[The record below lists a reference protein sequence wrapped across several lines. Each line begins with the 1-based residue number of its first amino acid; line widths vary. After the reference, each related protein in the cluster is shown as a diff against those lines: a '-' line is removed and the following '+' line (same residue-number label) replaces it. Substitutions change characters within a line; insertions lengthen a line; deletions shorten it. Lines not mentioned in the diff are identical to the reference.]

1 MGDPVRVKVSATK
14 TKATA
19 NVKRADKERQRVA
32 AALTK
37 RRAGERDI
45 EIPKCADRR
54 RRNRCEKDVFL
65 FLKTYWPVKYRNPW
79 TEDQEEM
86 IGAVM
91 AGIRYGRD
99 QAIAGPRS
107 GGKTAIVEGVIV
119 YALLLGLIKF
129 PIIVAATGPK
139 ANEIFSNIKK
149 MFERSELLAADYP
162 EIVYPILMLERSP
175 ARGNMQTVGG
185 EFTNIKW
192 SSEEV
197 VFPTTKGSKC
207 GGSKI
212 MTRGIDG
219 EIRGK
224 RDDVMRPDF
233 VLIDDPETR
242 ESAHS
247 DVLTDERERAIENDI
262 AGLAGPGER
271 LARVIL
277 CTIQNR
283 RCLAYKFTDRRKK
296 PGWNGKRFRS
306 MVHKPDREDLWEKYL
321 ETFRGGLEDG
331 TDPDGRA
338 ALQQYIDNRKE
349 MERGSKMGNPA
360 RFTHKLAED
369 GSPLEISAIQNYYNE
384 IVRNGRNYVLT
395 ELDNDPPEES
405 GPQTSGLT
413 SKTVRSRL
421 NHHPQGVVPAGTLA
435 LTGFIDQGDNYCHW
449 SIMAWLAGATGL
461 VIDYGVEEV
470 YPSRLGID
478 RALLNAFGSIRGR
491 LINEPYRDAEDQPR
505 PIDKVLVDAGNRDTV
520 VYQFI
525 RESGGNVF
533 RPSKGFGSKHRQSP
547 FNGTAGN
554 LPGKRIVGNHWHDVR
569 IKAHGLWLVEMDA
582 DHWKRFAHDRFLT
595 PPLNEDGTLHRGS
608 ITLHGG
614 DPQTHFNF
622 SHHIVAE
629 MEEEEFTPGKGT
641 RKKWVEKS
649 KNNHWLDT
657 TYGNCVAADM
667 CGVKLFASPTGDA
680 PITRPATNWFASQ
693 RRR

>member
-1 MGDPVRVKVSATK
+1 M
-14 TKATA
+14 
-19 NVKRADKERQRVA
+19 A
-32 AALTK
+32 AALAK

-45 EIPKCADRR
+45 EIPPCADRR

-65 FLKTYWPVKYRNPW
+65 FLKTYWPLKYANPW
-79 TEDQEEM
+79 TEDQREM
-86 IGAVM
+86 INAVL

-107 GGKTAIVEGVIV
+107 GGKTAIVEGVMV

-129 PIIVAATGPK
+129 PMIVAATGPK
-139 ANEIFSNIKK
+139 ANEIFANIKK
-149 MFERSELLAADYP
+149 MFERSDLLAADYP

-175 ARGNMQTVGG
+175 ARGNMQTVAG

-197 VFPTTKGSKC
+197 IFPTTKGSKC
-207 GGSKI
+207 AGSKI

-242 ESAHS
+242 ESANS
-247 DVLTDERERAIENDI
+247 DLLTEERERAIENDI

-283 RCLAYKFTDRRKK
+283 RCLAYRFTDRKQK

-306 MVHKPDREDLWEKYL
+306 MVTKPEREDLWEKYL
-321 ETFRGGLEDG
+321 EVYRNGLEDG
-331 TDPDGRA
+331 SDLDGRGA
-338 ALQQYIDNRKE
+338 MRLYLENQAD
-349 MERGSKMGNPA
+349 MECGSKMGNPA
-360 RFTHKLAED
+360 RFTRKTAED
-369 GSPLEISAIQNYYNE
+369 GTPLEISALQNYYNE
-384 IVRNGRNYVLT
+384 IVRNGRSYVLT

-405 GPQTSGLT
+405 GPQTSGIT
-413 SKTVRSRL
+413 SKLVRSRL
-421 NHHPQGVVPAGTLA
+421 NHRPQGIVPSSALA
-435 LTGFIDQGDNYCHW
+435 VTGFVDQGDTYCHW
-449 SIMAWLAGATGL
+449 SIVAWLAGATGL

-470 YPSRLGID
+470 HPSKSGID
-478 RALLNAFGSIRGR
+478 RAILNAFQSIRGR
-491 LINEPYRDAEDQPR
+491 LVNEPYLDDQGQPR
-505 PIDKVLVDAGNRDTV
+505 AVDKVLIDAGNRDTV

-525 RESGGNVF
+525 RESGGTLF

-547 FNGTAGN
+547 FNGASRTI
-554 LPGKRIVGNHWHDVR
+554 PGQRIVGNHWIDVR
-569 IKAHGLWLVEMDA
+569 MKTHGVWLVEMDA
-582 DHWKRFAHDRFLT
+582 DYWKRFVHDRFLT
-595 PPLNEDGTLHRGS
+595 PTMNDDGTLQRGAMS
-608 ITLHGG
+608 LWGK
-614 DPQTHFNF
+614 DPQPHFNF

-629 MEEEEFTPGKGT
+629 MEEEEFIPGKGT
-641 RKKWVEKS
+641 RKKWVEKN

-667 CGVKLFASPTGDA
+667 CGVQLFAAAQATAAWPQ
-680 PITRPATNWFASQ
+680 TRWFASQ
-693 RRR
+693 QRR